1 MKKLKWLVLIVII
14 ILGSFFYLQ
23 FGRKMQIR
31 NTRITSYQNEYS
43 EDVSVIANKLYI
55 INRNKFAEEVIETFL
70 DNSFDNVKF
79 SFDLGYPS
87 NLNISVYMNEWN
99 DNKAFEI
106 YCVLD
111 SDNGDEKR
119 HCFDFEIKE

>member
-55 INRNKFAEEVIETFL
+55 INRNKFAEEVIDTFL

-79 SFDLGYPS
+79 SIVSIVFRK
-87 NLNISVYMNEWN
+87 I
-99 DNKAFEI
+99 
-106 YCVLD
+106 
-111 SDNGDEKR
+111 R
-119 HCFDFEIKE
+119 T